1 VSYLIDTNAI
11 SELRKRQP
19 NRDVVKWFKRRPA
32 RSMYLSVLSLGEIRK
47 GVDRLE
53 GATRRAAL
61 MDWLEL
67 DLPAFF
73 QERLL
78 PVDRAIAD
86 QWGRL
91 LAAAGRPLPAID
103 SLLAATAIRHG
114 LTLVTRNTTD
124 FAGMGVSLIDPWD
137 GP

>member
-1 VSYLIDTNAI
+1 MSYLIDTNAI